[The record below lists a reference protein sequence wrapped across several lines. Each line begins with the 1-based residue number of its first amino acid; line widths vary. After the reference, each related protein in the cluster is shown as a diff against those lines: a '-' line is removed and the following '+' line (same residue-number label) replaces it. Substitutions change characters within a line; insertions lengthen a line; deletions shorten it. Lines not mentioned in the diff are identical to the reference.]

1 MKKKGDNALEEDK
14 SGWNQRI
21 IRTRKDEETW
31 YEIHEVYYDA
41 QGRIESWTQE
51 PVLPGGESKAELM
64 NDIAHFIS
72 AMHYPVLESSVHDG
86 RETLVPDLSDQTV
99 NEGHWPELLDRVFV
113 VLSQFND
120 IILGHPILRDHTR
133 LQAEAEGISEKMA
146 TLYQEIGKRIVE

>member
-31 YEIHEVYYDA
+31 YEIDEVYYDA

-72 AMHYPVLESSVHDG
+72 AMRYPVLESSVHDG